1 MNDAMPSLYVGMHEK
16 QLYIQESVKMLQ
28 TRKALAVDYGQKL
41 IPYDK
46 EAIPRLPWRPVVA
59 NAQNTGLE
67 TVESE
72 DTALEEAPTTALS
85 VLYASPFVEG
95 RGFFLYT
102 KEEIKSI
109 EGALCNVT
117 IVPAEEDEA
126 IESET
131 PVTVVIVSLWYWWKE
146 VAIISITTA
155 IGFNLLFTRR
165 YLRLRIASVSE
176 NGVNNSS
183 QSDSGV
189 AVEKLGTNAESQ
201 LGEFNSRY
209 LSEFE
214 PVNCLGKGGFGVVFE
229 AKNKLDDCHYAIKR
243 IVLPDK
249 PHDRERVMREV
260 RALAKM
266 DHHHIVRY
274 FNAWME
280 CPPPGW
286 QLEQDRNFVG

>member
-1 MNDAMPSLYVGMHEK
+1 
-16 QLYIQESVKMLQ
+16 MLQ
-28 TRKALAVDYGQKL
+28 TRKALAIDFGQKL
-41 IPYDK
+41 IPHDK
-46 EAIPRLPWRPVVA
+46 DKIPQLPWRPVVA

-67 TVESE
+67 TV
-72 DTALEEAPTTALS
+72 DTEENNALEEAPTTALS

-95 RGFFLYT
+95 RGFFLDT
-102 KEEIKSI
+102 KEVIKSI

-117 IVPAEEDEA
+117 IDSSEDDQNET
-126 IESET
+126 EDT

-146 VAIISITTA
+146 VMIISITTA

-165 YLRLRIASVSE
+165 YLRLRTAPASES
-176 NGVNNSS
+176 NI
-183 QSDSGV
+183 SDSGV
-189 AVEKLGTNAESQ
+189 VFEKLHRNSESQ
-201 LGEFNSRY
+201 SGEFNSRY
-209 LSEFE
+209 LSEFV

-249 PHDRERVMREV
+249 PDDRERVMREV

-286 QLEQDRNFVG
+286 QQEQDRHFVG